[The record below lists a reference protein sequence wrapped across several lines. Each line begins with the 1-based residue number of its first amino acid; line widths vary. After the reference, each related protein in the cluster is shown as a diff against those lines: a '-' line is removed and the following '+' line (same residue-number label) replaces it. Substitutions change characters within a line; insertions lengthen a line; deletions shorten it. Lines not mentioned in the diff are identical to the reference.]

1 MYPLLAILSLGFL
14 IVVHEGGH
22 YFVARWCGMRIE
34 RFSIGF
40 GPGIFKRRSKKT
52 GTLFQIA
59 PIPFGGF
66 VEIRGMNIAEDVDP
80 EDVYAYPNRPAWQR
94 FITIFAGPGTNYISA
109 VVLAFALYSCHGIE
123 SAWRW
128 FAVAA
133 VQSDYDA
140 AGKLEVG
147 DRIIAVDH
155 VPILADGDYT
165 PPDGGPTI
173 HGGSLVQRVN
183 DKHGQ
188 PLTLTIVRDHAQHDV
203 TIQPKIGG
211 VKFGDTLVPA
221 LRPGPGGDCIS
232 ETAMA
237 WMHVDP
243 EQVPMRLRCD
253 ESSHTFFLLG
263 ITPYE
268 QPDYIHV
275 GLVSSAGYALS
286 YPIFKTKQI
295 AAGLYGIIRATP
307 RRRDPGGSRTRI
319 LSDEFEKAQ
328 KRRRFATKSASSSY
342 EALLVYLGLF
352 NLFPLPA
359 LDGGRLVFLGY
370 EMVTR
375 RRANPKIEA
384 MIHMGG
390 IMVLGVVMVLVT
402 LRDFGVF

>member
-1 MYPLLAILSLGFL
+1 MYPVLAILSLAFL

-52 GTLFQIA
+52 GTIFQIA

-66 VEIRGMNIAEDVDP
+66 VEIRGMNIAEEVDP
-80 EDVYAYPNRPAWQR
+80 DDRFAYPNRPAWQR

-109 VVLAFALYSCHGIE
+109 VVLAFALYTCHGVE
-123 SAWRW
+123 SSWRW
-128 FAVAA
+128 YGVAG
-133 VQSDYDA
+133 VKDDYDA
-140 AGKLEVG
+140 KGKLEPG
-147 DRIIAVDH
+147 DRILAVDH
-155 VPILADGDYT
+155 VPLIAEGEYT

-173 HGGSLVQRVN
+173 HADSLVARVN
-183 DKHGQ
+183 AKHGA
-188 PLTLTIVRDHAQHDV
+188 PIAVTIERDHHQLDV
-203 TIQPKIGG
+203 TIQPKLAA
-211 VKFGDTLVPA
+211 VPFGNAQVPI
-221 LRPGPGGDCIS
+221 LQPVGEHCLS
-232 ETAMA
+232 ETAIA
-237 WMHVDP
+237 LLYLDLKTIP
-243 EQVPMRLRCD
+243 LRLRCD
-253 ESSHTFFLLG
+253 ENAKTFQLLG
-263 ITPYE
+263 IAPSE

-275 GLVSSAGYALS
+275 GIVSSAGYALS

-295 AAGLYGIIRATP
+295 AAGLYGIIRGTEKA
-307 RRRDPGGSRTRI
+307 DPGGPKRI
-319 LSDEFEKAQ
+319 FDEFEKAW
-328 KRRRFATKSASSSY
+328 KLGFVTGV
-342 EALLVYLGLF
+342 ELLMMLSVYLGLF

-402 LRDFGVF
+402 LRDCHVF